1 MNSKN
6 HLNQHYRIKFIILL
20 FTSIIISCDNTSKS
34 RTQDIHEATET
45 TILQVDSLKPETDTI
60 DLSSKEESEAAV
72 SLTNKI
78 TIGTWIDE
86 SGSTYEL
93 YKIDNAYYLDNH
105 YYDGSF
111 GTDHLKPIKRY
122 GKRGYV
128 IIDDEREFYLI
139 KNDKLYVYDMFGD
152 IGLIF
157 RPI

>member
-6 HLNQHYRIKFIILL
+6 HLNQHYIIKFSLLL
-20 FTSIIISCDNTSKS
+20 FTSTIISCDNTPKS
-34 RTQDIHEATET
+34 QSQDIHETTET
-45 TILQVDSLKPETDTI
+45 TILQVDSLKPEIDTVS
-60 DLSSKEESEAAV
+60 LSSKEEFEAEV
-72 SLTNKI
+72 PRTNKI
-78 TIGTWIDE
+78 TIGTWIDD
-86 SGSTYEL
+86 SGSTYEM

-139 KNDKLYVYDMFGD
+139 RNNRLYVYDMFGD
-152 IGLIF
+152 VGLIF
-157 RPI
+157 QPI